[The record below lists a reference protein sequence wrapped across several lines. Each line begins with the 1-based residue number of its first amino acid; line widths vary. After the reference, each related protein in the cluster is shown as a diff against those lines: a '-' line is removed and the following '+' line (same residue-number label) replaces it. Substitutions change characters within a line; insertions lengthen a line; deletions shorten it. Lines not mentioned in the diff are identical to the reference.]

1 MFFDELNDFANRLE
15 VFNFRIRNFYVE
27 SIFDGHDK
35 INKSKGICVQIL
47 NQFGIL
53 GYLGGIYAELLS
65 NNIDNFLQN
74 HLIFLLSCSICQVLH
89 RLPYGQNAAGMI
101 QSGCT
106 SHTLYG
112 CTAYLSIAIPHSV
125 LNFSVFKGEP

>member
-35 INKSKGICVQIL
+35 INNSKGICVQIL
-47 NQFGIL
+47 NQVGIL
-53 GYLGGIYAELLS
+53 
-65 NNIDNFLQN
+65 
-74 HLIFLLSCSICQVLH
+74 

>member
-1 MFFDELNDFANRLE
+1 
-15 VFNFRIRNFYVE
+15 
-27 SIFDGHDK
+27 
-35 INKSKGICVQIL
+35 
-47 NQFGIL
+47 
-53 GYLGGIYAELLS
+53 
-65 NNIDNFLQN
+65 
-74 HLIFLLSCSICQVLH
+74 CQVLH

-125 LNFSVFKGEP
+125 LNFSVFLNKILGGPHKDGCRSCFSGEFPV